1 MTKANLDK
9 LQATTNGNIE
19 SVIAEVDLPNG
30 SVISLG
36 EAYVAP
42 MGLDREV
49 VKAIAP
55 DVTKELLL
63 VVHPEVK
70 YDARDRWD
78 ELDYVTPK
86 GKVTRAY
93 HLTVGDKFQ
102 VEQVL
107 FAATPAVNE
116 VITGNPATYGYAVA
130 GGTEQTTFI
139 VERLTKFGHDRRDMA
154 LLRVLSV

>member
-1 MTKANLDK
+1 MAKANLDK

-19 SVIAEVDLPNG
+19 SVVAEVDLHNG
-30 SVISLG
+30 SLISLG
-36 EAYVAP
+36 DAVAGQP
-42 MGLDREV
+42 ELM
-49 VKAIAP
+49 KAIAP
-55 DVTKELLL
+55 DVAKELLL
-63 VVHPEVK
+63 VVRPEVK

-78 ELDYVTPK
+78 ELDYITPK
-86 GKVTRAY
+86 GMATRAY

-102 VEQVL
+102 VEQSL
-107 FAATPAVNE
+107 FAATPTVNAI
-116 VITGNPATYGYAVA
+116 ITGNPANYGYAVA